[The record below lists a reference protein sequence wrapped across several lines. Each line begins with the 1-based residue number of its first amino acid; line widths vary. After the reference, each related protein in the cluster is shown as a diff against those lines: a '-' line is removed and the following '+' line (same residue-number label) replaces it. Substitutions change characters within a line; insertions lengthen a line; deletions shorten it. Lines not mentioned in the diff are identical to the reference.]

1 MKQYDSLSSLR
12 EKRIKGAEKSKKAIF
27 ICLALFVVAI
37 AIAIISNLLEII
49 LLGTILFLLGTLFL
63 FAAFVSL
70 VIYTDCNRP
79 IALNAKWLEEKGL
92 EHIASDVDI
101 NNPTY
106 PKAKICCGNY
116 ALVFRDS
123 GIILPYSELI
133 WAYAYE
139 QRINGIRV
147 EKSFRIHTKND
158 RMYTLLLTPEEF
170 VVFLKKYVIQYSPN
184 FILGYGPQQQTIY
197 NQIVKEEKKKAKEL
211 KK

>member
-27 ICLALFVVAI
+27 ICLALFVLAMVI
-37 AIAIISNLLEII
+37 AIVTNIFEIFFV
-49 LLGTILFLLGTLFL
+49 GVLFL

-70 VIYTDCNRP
+70 VIYVEYNRP

-139 QRINGIRV
+139 HRINGIRV
-147 EKSFRIHTKND
+147 EKSFRIHTKNG
-158 RMYTLLLTPEEF
+158 RMYTLFLTPEEF
-170 VVFLKKYVIQYSPN
+170 VVFLKKYVIQHSPN
-184 FILGYGPQQQTIY
+184 FILGYGPQQQNTY